1 VALSKLT
8 ESSVRQLA
16 SAQSFE
22 RGEGYRASGAVLEPQ
37 RRGNTLTARVRGS
50 DYEPYRVT
58 ITLGPA
64 GIANTRCNC
73 PYDWGGICKHIVATL
88 LTWVREPDSFRILA
102 PIDDLLAE
110 RSKEDLIALIKEMIA
125 RQPDLARLMD
135 LPLHPDSPVPFDLA
149 AFSKQIG
156 YALSRDDAE
165 WAGRE
170 LAQIEAVAD
179 RYLEVGNLTH
189 AGALYHLVLEETLT
203 RFESWWLE
211 WDEDGDVLGVLSGC
225 AEGLDACLEQVDDP
239 ETRLPW
245 LEVLLQADLQDTRLG
260 GTDFTWPAGDVVL
273 RQATDEEWT
282 QIEAR
287 VRQEMQHASSTWA
300 REILVRFLTARL
312 DATGQEAEANAF
324 VLENGTPRQRA
335 FLLLDLGRVEE
346 AVQVAHQHFAS
357 LPGLVIDFANALAD
371 AGHGTVAAAYMA
383 EQACHG
389 RYNAHYHPWLA
400 RHFEEEGD
408 QAAALELWHR
418 RFEES
423 PGFETYQELR
433 RLGREL
439 GTWESLRPIL
449 LAALDPVRQASL
461 LLNIALD
468 EEDVAWALTIASH
481 PGAWFTPEALIR
493 VAQAAEAEHP
503 YSALEIYRSRA
514 ERAIAARGRANYQVA
529 AEHLLR
535 VRALHSRLSEETN
548 WNTYITH
555 LREEH
560 RRLRALQEVLDRAGL

>member
-1 VALSKLT
+1 MALSQLT

-16 SAQSFE
+16 SAQSFQ

-102 PIDDLLAE
+102 SIDDLLAE

-149 AFSKQIG
+149 AFRKQIG

-189 AGALYHLVLEETLT
+189 AGALYHLILEETLT
-203 RFESWWLE
+203 RLESWWLE

-260 GTDFTWPAGDVVL
+260 GTDFAWPAGDVVL
-273 RQATDEEWT
+273 RQATEEEWT
-282 QIEAR
+282 WIEAR
-287 VRQEMQHASSTWA
+287 VRQEMQYASSTWA
-300 REILVRFLTARL
+300 REVLVRFLTARL

-324 VLENGTPRQRA
+324 ILENGTPRQRA
-335 FLLLDLGRVEE
+335 FLLLGFGRVEE
-346 AVQVAHQHFAS
+346 AVEVAREHFTS
-357 LPGLVIDFANALAD
+357 LPGLIIDFANALVD
-371 AGHGTVAAAYMA
+371 AGHGAVAAAYMA
-383 EQACHG
+383 EQARHG
-389 RYNAHYHPWLA
+389 RYSAHYHPWLA
-400 RHFEEEGD
+400 RHFEEQGD
-408 QAAALELWHR
+408 QAAALELWYR

-433 RLGREL
+433 RLGGEL
-439 GTWESLRPIL
+439 GTWESLRATL
-449 LAALDPVRQASL
+449 LEALDPVRQASL

-468 EEDVAWALTIASH
+468 EEDVAWALEIVSH
-481 PGAWFTPEALIR
+481 PGALFTPEALIR

-503 YSALEIYRSRA
+503 HAALEIHRSRA
-514 ERAIAARGRANYQVA
+514 ERAIAARGRARYQVA

-535 VRALHSRLSEETN
+535 VRALHSRLSEEAN

-560 RRLRALQEVLDRAGL
+560 RRLRALQEELDRAGL

>member
-1 VALSKLT
+1 
-8 ESSVRQLA
+8 
-16 SAQSFE
+16 
-22 RGEGYRASGAVLEPQ
+22 
-37 RRGNTLTARVRGS
+37 
-50 DYEPYRVT
+50 
-58 ITLGPA
+58 
-64 GIANTRCNC
+64 
-73 PYDWGGICKHIVATL
+73 
-88 LTWVREPDSFRILA
+88 
-102 PIDDLLAE
+102 
-110 RSKEDLIALIKEMIA
+110 
-125 RQPDLARLMD
+125 
-135 LPLHPDSPVPFDLA
+135 LHPDSPVPFDLA
-149 AFSKQIG
+149 AFNKQIG

-179 RYLEVGNLTH
+179 RYLEAGNLTH
-189 AGALYHLVLEETLT
+189 AGALYHLILEETLT

-260 GTDFTWPAGDVVL
+260 GTDFAWPAGDVVL

-282 QIEAR
+282 RIEAR
-287 VRQEMQHASSTWA
+287 VRQEMQRASSTWA
-300 REILVRFLTARL
+300 REVLVRFLAARL

-346 AVQVAHQHFAS
+346 AVEVAHQHFAS
-357 LPGLVIDFANALAD
+357 LPGLVIDFANAMAD
-371 AGHGTVAAAYMA
+371 TGHSAVAAAYVA
-383 EQACHG
+383 EQARHG
-389 RYNAHYHPWLA
+389 RYSAHYHPWLA
-400 RHFEEEGD
+400 RHFEEDGD

-418 RFEES
+418 RFKES

-433 RLGREL
+433 RLGGEL
-439 GTWESLRPIL
+439 GTWESLRPTL
-449 LAALDPVRQASL
+449 LEALDPVRQASL

-468 EEDVAWALTIASH
+468 EGDVAWALGIVSH
-481 PGAWFTPEALIR
+481 PEALFTPEALIR
-493 VAQAAEAEHP
+493 VAQAAEADYP
-503 YSALEIYRSRA
+503 RAALEIYRSRA
-514 ERAIAARGRANYQVA
+514 ERAIATRGRASYQIA

-535 VRALHSRLSEETN
+535 VRALHRRLSEEAA

-555 LREEH
+555 LREDH
-560 RRLRALQEVLDRAGL
+560 RRLRALREELDIAGL

>member
-1 VALSKLT
+1 MALPKITTSD
-8 ESSVRQLA
+8 VRQLA

-22 RGEGYRASGAVLEPQ
+22 RGEGYYASGAVLEPQ
-37 RRGNTLTARVRGS
+37 QQGNTLTARVRGS
-50 DYEPYRVT
+50 EYEPYRVT
-58 ITLGPA
+58 ITLGPG
-64 GIANTRCNC
+64 GISHARCNC

-88 LTWVREPDSFRILA
+88 LTWVQEPERFRILA
-102 PIDDLLAE
+102 PVDDVLAE
-110 RSKEDLIALIKEMIA
+110 RSKEDLVALIKEMIA
-125 RQPDLARLMD
+125 RQPDLARLLD

-149 AFSKQIG
+149 PFRGQVG

-179 RYLEVGNLTH
+179 RYLEVDNLTD
-189 AGALYHLVLEETLT
+189 AGALYHLILEETLK

-211 WDEDGDVLGVLSGC
+211 WDEDGDMLRVLSGC
-225 AEGLDACLEQVDDP
+225 AEGLDACLEKIDDP

-245 LEVLLQADLQDTRLG
+245 LEVLLQADLEDTRLG
-260 GTDFTWPAGDVVL
+260 GTDFAWPAGDVLL

-282 QIEAR
+282 WIEAR
-287 VRQEMQHASSTWA
+287 VRQEMQRAGTTWA
-300 REILVRFLTARL
+300 REVLVDFLTARL
-312 DATGQEAEANAF
+312 DASGQEAEANTF

-346 AVQVAHQHFAS
+346 AVEVAHQHFAS
-357 LPGLVIDFANALAD
+357 LPGLVIDFANALVD
-371 AGHGTVAAAYMA
+371 AGHGAAAAAYMA
-383 EQACHG
+383 EQALHE

-400 RHFEEEGD
+400 RRFEEDGD

-418 RFEES
+418 RFEAS
-423 PGFETYQELR
+423 PRFETYQELR
-433 RLGREL
+433 RLGGEL

-449 LAALDPVRQASL
+449 LKAIDPGRQASL

-468 EEDVAWALTIASH
+468 EGDIAWALEIASH
-481 PGAWFTPEALIR
+481 PEALLTPEALIR
-493 VAQAAEAEHP
+493 VAQAAETDYPRA
-503 YSALEIYRSRA
+503 ALKIYRSRA
-514 ERAIAARGRANYQVA
+514 ERAVAARGRANYRVA
-529 AEHLLR
+529 AEHLRR
-535 VRALHSRLSEETN
+535 VRALYSRLGEEAA

-560 RRLRALQEVLDRAGL
+560 RRLRALQEELDIAGL

>member
-1 VALSKLT
+1 MASSKLT

-37 RRGNTLTARVRGS
+37 RQGNTLTARVRGS
-50 DYEPYRVT
+50 EYEPYRVT

-64 GIANTRCNC
+64 GIAHTRCTC

-88 LTWVREPDSFRILA
+88 LTWVREPDSFRVLA
-102 PIDDLLAE
+102 PIDELLAE
-110 RSKEDLIALIKEMIA
+110 RSKEDLIALVREMIA
-125 RQPDLARLMD
+125 RQPDLARLLD
-135 LPLHPDSPVPFDLA
+135 LPLHPSSPVPFDLA
-149 AFSKQIG
+149 AFNKQIG

-179 RYLEVGNLTH
+179 RYLEAGNLTH
-189 AGALYHLVLEETLT
+189 AGALYHLILEETLT

-225 AEGLDACLEQVDDP
+225 AEGLDICLEQVDDP

-245 LEVLLQADLQDTRLG
+245 LEVLLKADLQDTRLG
-260 GTDFTWPAGDVVL
+260 GTDFAWPAGDVVL
-273 RQATDEEWT
+273 RQATDEEWAR
-282 QIEAR
+282 IEAQ
-287 VRQEMQHASSTWA
+287 VRQEMGTVNSDWA
-300 REILVRFLTARL
+300 RAALVGFLTARL
-312 DATGQEAEANAF
+312 EATGQEAEANTF

-346 AVQVAHQHFAS
+346 SVELARQHFAG
-357 LPGLVIDFANALAD
+357 LPGLVIDFANALVD
-371 AGHGTVAAAYMA
+371 AGHGAVAVAYIA
-383 EQACHG
+383 KQACLG
-389 RYNAHYHPWLA
+389 RSNAHYHPWLA
-400 RHFEEEGD
+400 RHFEEDGD
-408 QAAALELWHR
+408 QAEALEWWHR
-418 RFEES
+418 RFEEA

-433 RLGREL
+433 RLGGEL

-461 LLNIALD
+461 LLKIALD
-468 EEDVAWALTIASH
+468 EEDIAWALTIVSQ
-481 PGAWFTPEALIR
+481 PGALFTTEALIR

-503 YSALEIYRSRA
+503 HAALEIYRSRA
-514 ERAIAARGRANYQVA
+514 ERAVAARGRANYEVA

-535 VRALHSRLSEETN
+535 VRALHSRLSEEAN

-560 RRLRALQEVLDRAGL
+560 RRLRALQEELGRVGL

>member
-1 VALSKLT
+1 
-8 ESSVRQLA
+8 
-16 SAQSFE
+16 
-22 RGEGYRASGAVLEPQ
+22 
-37 RRGNTLTARVRGS
+37 
-50 DYEPYRVT
+50 VT
-58 ITLGPA
+58 ITLGPG
-64 GIANTRCNC
+64 GISHARCNC

-88 LTWVREPDSFRILA
+88 LTWVQEPDSFRILA
-102 PIDDLLAE
+102 PVDDILAE

-125 RQPDLARLMD
+125 RQPDLARLLD
-135 LPLHPDSPVPFDLA
+135 LALHPDSPVPFDLA
-149 AFSKQIG
+149 PFRKQIG

-179 RYLEVGNLTH
+179 RYLEVGNLTD
-189 AGALYHLVLEETLT
+189 AGALYHLILEETLT

-260 GTDFTWPAGDVVL
+260 GTDFAWPAGDVVL
-273 RQATDEEWT
+273 RQATDEEWLW
-282 QIEAR
+282 IEAR
-287 VRQEMQHASSTWA
+287 VRQEMEIGNSDWA
-300 REILVRFLTARL
+300 RAALVRFLTARL

-324 VLENGTPRQRA
+324 VLENGTPQQRA

-346 AVQVAHQHFAS
+346 AVEVASQHFAS
-357 LPGLVIDFANALAD
+357 LPGLVIDFANALVG
-371 AGHGTVAAAYMA
+371 AGHGAAAATYMA
-383 EQACHG
+383 EQASNG
-389 RYNAHYHPWLA
+389 RYAAHYHPWLA
-400 RHFEEEGD
+400 RRFEEDGD

-418 RFEES
+418 RFEAS
-423 PGFETYQELR
+423 PRFETYQELR
-433 RLGREL
+433 RLGGEL

-449 LAALDPVRQASL
+449 LKAIDPVRQASL

-468 EEDVAWALTIASH
+468 EGDIAWALEIASH
-481 PGAWFTPEALIR
+481 PEALLTPEVLIR
-493 VAQAAEAEHP
+493 VAQAAETDYPRA
-503 YSALEIYRSRA
+503 ALEIYRCRA

-535 VRALHSRLSEETN
+535 VRALHSRLGEQAA
-548 WNTYITH
+548 WNTYIAD
-555 LREEH
+555 LREDH
-560 RRLRALQEVLDRAGL
+560 RRLRALREELDIAGL